1 MKKIIYILLPIICVI
16 IATYF
21 IFSNSKENKLKDLN
35 YNNEAISKI
44 NDFNIYEIVIKEKY
58 SKTLETALLSDDY
71 NSKYVNDYIKINYV
85 DDKNFIKDINK
96 LLDIGYSVSQINTI
110 YEQLEYDN
118 IKYILE
124 NNHIDNLEQYLSLE
138 YFKNENLSRYI
149 DYSKKNNTNVVD
161 TITYV
166 NMNLDYDFYSNIE
179 KVTNP
184 DDLLV
189 VVDKYN
195 QLPSDYEPSNL
206 VLIDS
211 SYSTGN
217 NYIRSEAKI
226 PFETLCSD
234 AKKEGLYI
242 KAMST
247 YRSYKA
253 QDNIY
258 NGYVNRNGRESA
270 DTYSARPGHS
280 EHQTGL
286 AIDVMNNTT
295 SYTNFGSTKEYKW
308 MMENAYKY
316 GFTLSYPS
324 DKVSIT
330 GYISEPWHYRYVG
343 VEIATYLHQNNLT
356 LGEYMARKNK

>member
-1 MKKIIYILLPIICVI
+1 MKKFICVLLPIILVI
-16 IATYF
+16 LVTIYF
-21 IFSNSKENKLKDLN
+21 VFSNSKEITLKKLN
-35 YNNEAISKI
+35 YNSEAISKI
-44 NDFNIYEIVIKEKY
+44 NDFDIYDIVVKEKY
-58 SKTLETALLSDDY
+58 SKTLEMSLLSDEF

-85 DDKNFIKDINK
+85 DSINFIEYVNK
-96 LLDIGYSVSQINTI
+96 LLDIGYSYIEINMI
-110 YEQLEYDN
+110 HDKLENDS

-124 NNHIDNLEQYLSLE
+124 NNYIDNLEQYLSLV
-138 YFKNENLSRYI
+138 YFKSENLVRYI
-149 DYSKKNNTNVVD
+149 DYSKKNNSDVVD
-161 TITYV
+161 TVTYV
-166 NMNLDYDFYSNIE
+166 NMDLDYDFYTNIKEVE
-179 KVTNP
+179 KP

-189 VVDKYN
+189 TVNKYN

-211 SYSTGN
+211 SCSTGN

-226 PFETLCSD
+226 PFETLCND
-234 AKKEGLYI
+234 IKKEGLFV

-247 YRSYKA
+247 YRSYKT
-253 QDNIY
+253 QNSIY
-258 NGYVNRNGRESA
+258 NGYVNRNGVEEA

-308 MMENAYKY
+308 MQENAHKY
-316 GFTLSYPS
+316 GFILSYPS

-330 GYISEPWHYRYVG
+330 GYVSEPWHYRYVG
-343 VEIATYLHQNNLT
+343 VELATYLHENNLT
-356 LGEYMARKNK
+356 LDEYMARQV